1 MTRGLTSP
9 NQITGASAGGPS
21 QLAIRTRWA
30 ARIAPFQSSAAS
42 APSMKER
49 HVLRWLTVSVVAL
62 FAALL
67 AFIGYEVFSTVLPSD
82 AIVITAADG
91 ASLRVDGRALEV
103 LAGHAGTASFS
114 PLLLPVAAS
123 LFAVLA
129 VFALIGAASLFRHE
143 RQITHAA

>member
-1 MTRGLTSP
+1 
-9 NQITGASAGGPS
+9 
-21 QLAIRTRWA
+21 
-30 ARIAPFQSSAAS
+30 
-42 APSMKER
+42 MKER